1 MNERIKMLIDVDT
14 GVDDSIALLYAL
26 FHPQVEVVGI
36 TTGCGNTSAAQA
48 AENTLKIMELA
59 GIKEEIPVIIGAEQP
74 IEGEWDGPV
83 AFIHGDNGI
92 GNVQLQKPAGKV
104 TEGVNV
110 EDFIYDMASR
120 YNRELVLVTLGRLTN
135 IANCLGK
142 YPDLPDKVKR
152 VVMMGGTI
160 FAPGNVTPVSEA
172 NFWGDPKACDLVFQ
186 AGFDTTVVGL
196 DVTMKTRLAMTD
208 VEIMKKYASQRCK
221 KAVDYIQEALQC
233 YMTGNRIQNY
243 CLDDCPLHDPL
254 AMVAA
259 VVPSVIT
266 TKEMKA
272 RIECH
277 GDYCRGMVV
286 TDLREHP
293 FDARYIRFA
302 VDVDSKRV
310 LRELMSVFWK
320 ERKG

>member
-1 MNERIKMLIDVDT
+1 MNEKIKMLIDVDT

-48 AENTLKIMELA
+48 AENTLKMMELA
-59 GIKEEIPVIIGAEQP
+59 GVKENIPVIIGAKQP
-74 IEGEWDGPV
+74 LEEEWDGPV

-92 GNVQLQKPAGKV
+92 GNVELPKPTGKI
-104 TEGVNV
+104 TEGITA
-110 EDFIYDMASR
+110 EDFLYDMACR
-120 YNRELVLVTLGRLTN
+120 YERELVLVTLGRLTN
-135 IANCLGK
+135 IAHCLRK
-142 YPDLPDKVKR
+142 YPDLPGKIKKM
-152 VVMMGGTI
+152 VMMGGTV

-172 NFWGDPKACDLVFQ
+172 NFWGDPRACDLVFQ
-186 AGFDTTVVGL
+186 AGFEATVVGL
-196 DVTMKTRLAMTD
+196 DVTMKTRLTMAD
-208 VEIMKKYASQRCK
+208 VEIMKKYASERCK
-221 KAVDYIQEALQC
+221 KAADYIQKALEH

-266 TKEMKA
+266 TREMKA
-272 RIECH
+272 RIECQ
-277 GDYCRGMVV
+277 GSYSRGMVV

-293 FDARYIRFA
+293 FDAQYIRFA
-302 VDVDSKRV
+302 VEVDSKRA
-310 LRELMSVFWK
+310 LRELMSVFW
-320 ERKG
+320 EEQKG